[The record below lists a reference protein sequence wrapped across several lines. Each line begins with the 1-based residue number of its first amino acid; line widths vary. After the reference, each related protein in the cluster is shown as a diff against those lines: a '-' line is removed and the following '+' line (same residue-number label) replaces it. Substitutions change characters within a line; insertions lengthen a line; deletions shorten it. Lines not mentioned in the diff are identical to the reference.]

1 MQAVTPYDPIELP
14 ELQCKADWKITT
26 SVFAVHLLALV
37 VASFGMQSLAPNKN
51 VKKLVVHTVSLKS
64 APKNRVSQAPAQAQP
79 QAVAAA
85 PAAIEE
91 PQEVAA
97 IAPAAKQP
105 EKAEE
110 KKEEPVQ
117 PAATPAKKVEAKK
130 VEAKKPKPKP
140 KAAAKPT
147 PKPTPKPKPKPTP
160 EKPKPEKTTQETTKQ
175 EKVKQDK
182 AKQEKQAQEKLAQE
196 KRAQEKRTQ
205 EKQAQE
211 KRAREKAAQQELAKK
226 QQASLNEALSSLN
239 SFGTIEGK
247 KSSLAKA
254 AGKNAGQSAP
264 SQIANL
270 SSESLVAI
278 DSSETANCT
287 PGERTYYDELVS
299 RLKLALKL
307 PEYGE
312 VKLQL
317 TISRSG
323 AVVAVKSVKSKSK
336 KNADYVQKALPKL
349 HLPPFGQNFTGEK
362 EHTFRLTLSNELNY

>member
-1 MQAVTPYDPIELP
+1 MQAVTHYDPIELP

-37 VASFGMQSLAPNKN
+37 AASFGMQSLAPNKN
-51 VKKLVVHTVSLKS
+51 VKKLIVHTVSLKS
-64 APKNRVSQAPAQAQP
+64 APQNRVSQAPAQAQP

-147 PKPTPKPKPKPTP
+147 PKPPPKPKPKPKPTP
-160 EKPKPEKTTQETTKQ
+160 EKPKPEKTTQETTKLEKTKQ

-182 AKQEKQAQEKLAQE
+182 AKQEKQAQEK
-196 KRAQEKRTQ
+196 RVQ

-211 KRAREKAAQQELAKK
+211 KQAREKAAQQELAKK